1 MRGTIHTNTS
11 YQHETSPDDPN
22 RKEESVAI
30 LDGRDLSTC
39 RRFTG
44 YLADRSICTSQVE
57 LDETHRHL
65 WIRLAS
71 VSRFSVALDLAATN
85 QLIDSL
91 VDTGTGAVR
100 CDHAH
105 GPRLLGVH
113 PNPEPSLIPHS
124 ERRFS
129 APPNGPAMR
138 LYLHLGTDPA
148 DRIEVTLTRPS
159 TLTLVEHL
167 RTCTITMPGC

>member
-1 MRGTIHTNTS
+1 M
-11 YQHETSPDDPN
+11 
-22 RKEESVAI
+22 AI

-57 LDETHRHL
+57 LDETHRRL

-71 VSRFSVALDLAATN
+71 VSRFSVALDHAAAC
-85 QLIDSL
+85 QLIVNL
-91 VDTGTGAVR
+91 VDVGTCAVR
-100 CDHAH
+100 CEHEH
-105 GPRLLGVH
+105 GPRLLGAH

-129 APPNGPAMR
+129 APPHGRAMR
-138 LYLHLGTDPA
+138 LYLHLGDDPM
-148 DRIEVTLTRPS
+148 DRIDVTLTRPS
-159 TLTLVEHL
+159 TEALVEHL
-167 RTCTITMPGC
+167 RWCAATMAAA